1 MWLRRSL
8 ISLLV
13 LFFFSAGLTWAS
25 DSDPKSLVE
34 EGQDI
39 FYQTPGSIVGP
50 AAAESPRSYSSVPF
64 VNNRLVVWFV
74 TQQHTYFGGFVLALP
89 LFSLLLEFLGVTRK
103 QGEGREQFDGLAR
116 DILRVGLLSLSI
128 TAVLGAVMLGLFITL
143 YPGFMNYM
151 GSTFKSLM
159 PVYAAV
165 FVAEAFLLALYYY
178 TWERLK
184 TPMTKWVHMSIGVLV
199 NATGVILLLS
209 ANAWASFMMAPS
221 GVDAEGHFLGN
232 VWHLL
237 HSPLWNPL
245 NAHRFL
251 ADIMS
256 GGAVL
261 VAYAGYR
268 FFMSKTVEERAYYD
282 WVGYV
287 FIVVTVCALLPMPI
301 AGYWLMRAV
310 FEFRQEMGVTMM
322 GGMLS
327 WLFVLQAITV
337 GVLFLGINYY
347 IWQSLARLQG
357 GERFHPYFKAI
368 IFALMLCFL
377 VWFTPHTLATSASEM
392 KAMGA
397 AQHPVIGPFG
407 VMSAKNG
414 AINVMICLTALSFI
428 LYRRANRIVTVSW
441 ALWGNIFLGLL
452 FALGIGNI
460 VWLAIYGFYI
470 PANVRVGLSS
480 PQGVTTATVV
490 IGGLLLNRVMLRDSK
505 VIGSV
510 QWGNITSRGMVS
522 LLVVAAA
529 FTWVMGLMGYIRSA
543 GRLEWHV
550 HELMQ
555 DQSPWAFTPSLW
567 FSAKMV
573 TINMI
578 TFWSAVFL
586 VFWLS
591 RWDHRVSE
599 ERTAQPVR
607 STPVVQVLSQ
617 EESA

>member
-1 MWLRRSL
+1 MLIRWSL
-8 ISLLV
+8 ISLLGL
-13 LFFFSAGLTWAS
+13 LFFSVGLSWAS

-39 FYQTPGSIVGP
+39 FYQTPGSIEGP
-50 AAAESPRSYSSVPF
+50 AAAESPRSYSSIPF

-103 QGEGREQFDGLAR
+103 QGATREQFDGLAR

-184 TPMTKWVHMSIGVLV
+184 TQAAKWVHMSIGVLV
-199 NATGVILLLS
+199 NVTGVILLLS

-287 FIVVTVCALLPMPI
+287 FIVVTVCADC
-301 AGYWLMRAV
+301 
-310 FEFRQEMGVTMM
+310 
-322 GGMLS
+322 
-327 WLFVLQAITV
+327 
-337 GVLFLGINYY
+337 GVL
-347 IWQSLARLQG
+347 AD
-357 GERFHPYFKAI
+357 
-368 IFALMLCFL
+368 
-377 VWFTPHTLATSASEM
+377 AS
-392 KAMGA
+392 
-397 AQHPVIGPFG
+397 
-407 VMSAKNG
+407 
-414 AINVMICLTALSFI
+414 
-428 LYRRANRIVTVSW
+428 
-441 ALWGNIFLGLL
+441 GL
-452 FALGIGNI
+452 
-460 VWLAIYGFYI
+460 
-470 PANVRVGLSS
+470 
-480 PQGVTTATVV
+480 
-490 IGGLLLNRVMLRDSK
+490 
-505 VIGSV
+505 
-510 QWGNITSRGMVS
+510 
-522 LLVVAAA
+522 
-529 FTWVMGLMGYIRSA
+529 
-543 GRLEWHV
+543 
-550 HELMQ
+550 
-555 DQSPWAFTPSLW
+555 
-567 FSAKMV
+567 
-573 TINMI
+573 
-578 TFWSAVFL
+578 
-586 VFWLS
+586 
-591 RWDHRVSE
+591 
-599 ERTAQPVR
+599 
-607 STPVVQVLSQ
+607 
-617 EESA
+617 